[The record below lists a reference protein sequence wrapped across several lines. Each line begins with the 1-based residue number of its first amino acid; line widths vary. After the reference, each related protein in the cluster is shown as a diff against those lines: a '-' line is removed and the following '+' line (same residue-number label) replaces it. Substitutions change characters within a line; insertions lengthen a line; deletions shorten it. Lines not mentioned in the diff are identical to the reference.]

1 MALMYVYQCRE
12 RSKECQEKRERKM
25 KVLGKTMFS
34 LLSIVILTLTLTY
47 SIFIE
52 TLDLRSH
59 FFPLLNVTVEP
70 NRTDSPLK
78 VYMYDLP
85 RRFNVGMLSLQ
96 RSNETPVTWRDLPT
110 WPRNSG
116 LGKQHSV
123 EYWMM
128 ASLLSEGEDPT
139 REAIRVLDPN
149 LADAFFVP
157 FFSSLSFNKHG
168 RNMTNPATEIDRQ
181 LQVRVHFV

>member
-1 MALMYVYQCRE
+1 
-12 RSKECQEKRERKM
+12 M
-25 KVLGKTMFS
+25 KLLGKTMFS
-34 LLSIVILTLTLTY
+34 LLSIVIITLTY
-47 SIFIE
+47 SVFIE
-52 TLDLRSH
+52 MVDLRSH
-59 FFPLLNVTVEP
+59 FFPLLNVPVEP
-70 NRTDSPLK
+70 CHIDSPLK

-85 RRFNVGMLSLQ
+85 RRFNVGMFSLR
-96 RSNETPVTWRDLPT
+96 RSNETPVTWRNLPP

-116 LGKQHSV
+116 LGKQQSV

-168 RNMTNPATEIDRQ
+168 RNMTDPATKIDRQ
-181 LQVRVHFV
+181 LQVRVHFA

>member
-12 RSKECQEKRERKM
+12 RSKECPEKRERKM

-34 LLSIVILTLTLTY
+34 LLSIVILTLTY

-52 TLDLRSH
+52 TADLRSH
-59 FFPLLNVTVEP
+59 FFPLLNVAAEP
-70 NRTDSPLK
+70 CRTDSPLK

-96 RSNETPVTWRDLPT
+96 RSNETPVTWWDLPS

-139 REAIRVLDPN
+139 REAIRVLDPD

-181 LQVRVHFV
+181 LQVRVHFA